1 MVEIY
6 TKVSCPYCTRAIA
19 LLKKKKVQFKEYKI
33 DVNRVLR
40 QEMIDR
46 TSGYTVPQII
56 IDNKP
61 IGGCDDLY
69 ALENAGKLDA
79 LLQKTK

>member
-6 TKVSCPYCTRAIA
+6 TKVSCPFCTRAIA
-19 LLKKKKVQFKEYKI
+19 LLNQKNVAFKEYKI
-33 DVNRVLR
+33 DTNRELR
-40 QEMIDR
+40 QEMIER
-46 TSGYTVPQII
+46 TSGYTVPQIL

-79 LLQKTK
+79 LLHK